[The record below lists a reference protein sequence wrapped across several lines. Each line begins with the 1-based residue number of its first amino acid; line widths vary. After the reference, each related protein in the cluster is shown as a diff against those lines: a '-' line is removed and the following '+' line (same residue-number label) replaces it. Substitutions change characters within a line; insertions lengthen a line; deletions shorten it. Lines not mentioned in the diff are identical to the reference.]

1 MECCRSQWT
10 DKTWK
15 RKQSPIAN
23 PELNYL
29 GLSLVPIVIHWL
41 PLHLS
46 WQVKLFN
53 CIFSMY
59 LLLITQK
66 LSSGYTWD
74 LCSRVSHILKVAY
87 SLEDPS
93 MYLVN
98 ALIYN
103 FLLLCH
109 YKNVH
114 TATSTLEHVIG
125 SIVNPFFMSGSLVF
139 CSEQTVFIVFEV
151 GAVFCINKF
160 CNVE

>member
-29 GLSLVPIVIHWL
+29 GLSLVPVVIHWL

-53 CIFSMY
+53 CIFSTY

-66 LSSGYTWD
+66 LSSGCVWD
-74 LCSRVSHILKVAY
+74 LCSRVSPIFKVAY

-93 MYLVN
+93 MYFVN
-98 ALIYN
+98 ALIYRA
-103 FLLLCH
+103 LLLCQ

-114 TATSTLEHVIG
+114 APTSTLERYRKHHESVFHVR
-125 SIVNPFFMSGSLVF
+125 VTCVLLRTNCFYLKSLKWELYF
-139 CSEQTVFIVFEV
+139 ALTNSAI
-151 GAVFCINKF
+151 
-160 CNVE
+160 